1 MYVLLPEYIKYI
13 IYHNIVDAENMN
25 SVCVQC
31 TLCICSTN
39 MTPSQTSHTGKVTL
53 EKKKT
58 LKPEL
63 TKTAGSTY
71 RMALNVNFYIVF
83 CD

>member
-53 EKKKT
+53 EKKNVETRINKNRWKY
-58 LKPEL
+58 LPY
-63 TKTAGSTY
+63 GS
-71 RMALNVNFYIVF
+71 N
-83 CD
+83 C